1 MSSNKAQEPRGQFIP
16 HPHLWGRGQF
26 MLNRHSG
33 DRGQF
38 MPEWHPNGGVLGQVV
53 VSSYYLH
60 IPVLELHLSIQYL
73 YRGEKCMQNAMTHYM
88 ELLATSQP
96 WHLLIFMAVPVIC
109 AETLAITELIIL
121 FTRNLTGK
129 ARLVS
134 KITGI
139 FAGLYFLGIFIYL
152 FITAVIP
159 LTATGGW
166 RGPADVIAVGFYLSG
181 IIPFLGMLLLET
193 GIIGRRRDESGKLK
207 LHAILVGIF
216 LVVAHVAMII
226 GMINPNL
233 LIIKSMGISAVFVTH
248 NAEELSVF
256 TDRICVM
263 DKGSIIQEGKPE
275 DVFEKPANEVTAGLV
290 GVENVIYGIAGE
302 KPDTIL
308 VADTYIDAD
317 LNGAGSGTHVKL
329 FIRPENVLYGDGAS
343 KNCFIGK
350 VEKVTS
356 LSSQYRLIVNCGFN
370 LIVLLSKGLFEYERI
385 KPGSEIKLC
394 IPPERI
400 HIVNA
405 Q

>member
-1 MSSNKAQEPRGQFIP
+1 MINEVILSLNNIKWRVKGKTILDVSEFHIKRGEVISLIGPNGAGKSSLMKIMCLLERPDSGGILFEGRPVSGSPLELRRKMAMVFQEP
-16 HPHLWGRGQF
+16 L
-26 MLNRHSG
+26 LLSG
-33 DRGQF
+33 TVYG
-38 MPEWHPNGGVLGQVV
+38 N
-53 VSSYYLH
+53 VSSGLRFRGIKGTKLDERVGYW
-60 IPVLELHLSIQYL
+60 LESFKISHLSG
-73 YRGEKCMQNAMTHYM
+73 RNC
-88 ELLATSQP
+88 
-96 WHLLIFMAVPVIC
+96 
-109 AETLAITELIIL
+109 
-121 FTRNLTGK
+121 RNLSGGEAQRVSL
-129 ARLVS
+129 ARALAAEPEILYLDEPFAALDQPTRQALVEDM
-134 KITGI
+134 G
-139 FAGLYFLGIFIYL
+139 
-152 FITAVIP
+152 
-159 LTATGGW
+159 
-166 RGPADVIAVGFYLSG
+166 D
-181 IIPFLGMLLLET
+181 
-193 GIIGRRRDESGKLK
+193 
-207 LHAILVGIF
+207 
-216 LVVAHVAMII
+216 
-226 GMINPNL
+226 
-233 LIIKSMGISAVFVTH
+233 IIKSMGISAVFVTH

-290 GVENVIYGIAGE
+290 GVENVIYGIAGD